1 MTHSLKIDCH
11 GPAAFRRLCVETNQP
26 AHTGVSNGGQ
36 PPSGGC
42 VLKPKYEWDYLFGKW
57 PAAFRRLCVE
67 TKDLAVSVG
76 LVEQPPSGGCVLK
89 LEHILNCRQSYGQ
102 PPSGGCVLK
111 HFHPVHRLR
120 GFGQP
125 PSGGCVLKHFHPVH
139 RLRGFGQPP
148 SGGCV
153 LKLNLRT
160 PLMPAFTAAFRRLCV
175 ETVMYSSGSPLLL
188 QPPSGGCVLKQQPH
202 PRCYLPKRSAAFRR
216 LCVET

>member
-26 AHTGVSNGGQ
+26 AHTGVSNG
-36 PPSGGC
+36 
-42 VLKPKYEWDYLFGKW
+42 
-57 PAAFRRLCVE
+57 
-67 TKDLAVSVG
+67 
-76 LVEQPPSGGCVLK
+76 
-89 LEHILNCRQSYGQ
+89 
-102 PPSGGCVLK
+102 
-111 HFHPVHRLR
+111 
-120 GFGQP
+120 GQP